1 MKLANRVAIVTGGGS
16 GIGREISL
24 AFTRE
29 GATVAV
35 RKPKDVALA
44 ALYLAAEENDFMTGQ
59 VISPCG
65 GWWMP

>member
-29 GATVAV
+29 GASVAV
-35 RKPKDVALA
+35 
-44 ALYLAAEENDFMTGQ
+44 NDINLEGIEST
-59 VISPCG
+59 ISG
-65 GWWMP
+65 MGEFSGRWMP